1 VTSELER
8 GARRPNGG
16 RSTAHADRWAS
27 GVHVIGAAD
36 AAETARAIS
45 IYYEAELVL
54 SLQAAIEPLSRRA
67 KLSRARRQQRR
78 LARAEHLAA
87 ELEDTDPAAD
97 AALAAR
103 RPDLQEALL
112 LAPDAF
118 SRLPEIEA
126 RAIATRVGR
135 DLATARNQRAE
146 DARSDL
152 VRSAPGLSRTTPAY
166 RLESL
171 ATRLGDA
178 LGTAALARDRLRA
191 AHRLVEELPGSQPGA
206 QMSDLEHRLAAR
218 AAADAQG
225 AARRSALKAVLL
237 LSLLVP
243 ILLMAVSGVVPPL
256 VAGLLGLALLPPVVE
271 MLRRAALARRR
282 ATSEVGAAQLRSDLS
297 TLDLLTEQEAARVD
311 LRVARRDLVDAE
323 RALAEAEVEARTLLG
338 ATAPRDPVWI
348 GALAKTVED
357 VCLAEDEAASA
368 AAQAAEE
375 EAGLRG
381 ALASVGLAGLDPQA
395 ALDRLYT
402 LVQLRPVAEEL
413 LEDAVAAERRVHYR
427 DALRAVLGGR
437 SITSLRRAT
446 LPDDQLDTQPMLLID
461 DGDELLRARVLR
473 ALAEIGDEALVI
485 VVTDDPSLWPITDDS
500 PAEPSPPAPPPPRS
514 ASAARPEPAPPAS
527 APRVPQERPWFM
539 SS

>member
-1 VTSELER
+1 
-8 GARRPNGG
+8 
-16 RSTAHADRWAS
+16 
-27 GVHVIGAAD
+27 VIGAAD

-45 IYYEAELVL
+45 LYYDAELVL
-54 SLQAAIEPLSRRA
+54 SLEAALEPLSRRA
-67 KLSRARRQQRR
+67 MVSRARRQQRR

-87 ELEDTDPAAD
+87 ELDDTDPAAD

-126 RAIATRVGR
+126 RAIATRVSR
-135 DLATARNQRAE
+135 DVATASHQAAE

-166 RLESL
+166 RLEAL
-171 ATRLGDA
+171 ATRLGEA
-178 LGTAALARDRLRA
+178 LATATLARDRLRA
-191 AHRLVEELPGSQPGA
+191 AHRLVEELPGSQSGA
-206 QMSDLEHRLAAR
+206 QVSELEQRLASR
-218 AAADAQG
+218 AAADARA
-225 AARRSALKAVLL
+225 AARASGLKALLL

-243 ILLMAVSGVVPPL
+243 IFALARNDVLPPI
-256 VAGLLGLALLPPVVE
+256 VAALLGLALVPPVVE
-271 MLRRAALARRR
+271 MLRRAVLARRM
-282 ATSEVGAAQLRSDLS
+282 ATSEMGAAQLRSDLS

-311 LRVARRDLVDAE
+311 LRGARRGLVEGE

-357 VCLAEDEAASA
+357 VTRAEEEAASA
-368 AAQAAEE
+368 EARAAEE

-381 ALASVGLAGLDPQA
+381 ALASVGLTGLDPQA

-413 LEDAVAAERRVHYR
+413 LEDAIAAERRVHYR

-437 SITSLRRAT
+437 SITALRRAT
-446 LPDDQLDTQPMLLID
+446 LPDDQLDTQPLLLID
-461 DGDELLRARVLR
+461 DGDERLRSRVLR

-485 VVTDDPSLWPITDDS
+485 VVTDDPSLWPVTDDS
-500 PAEPSPPAPPPPRS
+500 APEPSAPAPPPARS
-514 ASAARPEPAPPAS
+514 GPTPRPEPAPPAS